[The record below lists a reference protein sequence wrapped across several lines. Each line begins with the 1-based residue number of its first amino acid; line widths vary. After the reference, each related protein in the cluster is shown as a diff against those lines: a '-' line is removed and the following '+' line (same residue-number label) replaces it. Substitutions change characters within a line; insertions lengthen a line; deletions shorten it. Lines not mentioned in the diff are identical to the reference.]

1 MRLFDSYENMGFG
14 DATMVNNCDSNCIFG
29 NLYLQPP
36 SRFSEI
42 GATNFDLKVNY
53 RVAMSPTSTLT
64 HLQLDSGD

>member
-1 MRLFDSYENMGFG
+1 MGLFESYENRGFG

-53 RVAMSPTSTLT
+53 RVAMSPTSTLK

>member
-1 MRLFDSYENMGFG
+1 MGFG
-14 DATMVNNCDSNCIFG
+14 SATMVDVCFSNCIFG

-36 SRFSEI
+36 SQISEL

>member
-1 MRLFDSYENMGFG
+1 MGIG

-36 SRFSEI
+36 SRFSEL
-42 GATNFDLKVNY
+42 GARNFDLKVNY
-53 RVAMSPTSTLT
+53 RVAMSPTSTLK